1 MTRRDR
7 LFVLAVVGL
16 TALVPLPLA
25 VLRPVAE
32 ERAALGTVAGWG
44 LALLIM
50 VPSYVLL
57 IRAMAE
63 QNGHRFVTAFMTGAI
78 LRLFLTLGGVLGFWL
93 AVKPTPMRSFVL
105 SLLGGYVLL
114 SAVELLLVRPA
125 RDANP
130 GRTP

>member
-25 VLRPVAE
+25 VLRPLSE
-32 ERAALGTVAGWG
+32 ERTVLGILAGWG

-50 VPSYVLL
+50 VPSYALL
-57 IRAMAE
+57 VRAMAE
-63 QNGHRFVTAFMTGAI
+63 SSPHRFVTAFMTGAI

-93 AVKPTPMRSFVL
+93 AFKPAPMRSFVL

-114 SAVELLLVRPA
+114 SAVELLLVRQTRGA
-125 RDANP
+125 RP
-130 GRTP
+130 GR

>member
-25 VLRPVAE
+25 VLRPLAE
-32 ERAALGTVAGWG
+32 ERAVLGTLAGWG

-57 IRAMAE
+57 TKAIAE
-63 QNGHRFVTAFMTGAI
+63 PNPHRFVSAFMTGAI
-78 LRLFLTLGGVLGFWL
+78 LRLFVTIGGVLGFWL
-93 AVKPTPMRSFVL
+93 AVKPAPMRSFVL

-114 SAVELLLVRPA
+114 SAVELLLVRQA
-125 RDANP
+125 RDASP